1 MEKTENT
8 LDTANE
14 ICDNHAT
21 WLGVVE
27 SLYEWVNSKP
37 FKPRSLF
44 EYDNHGIERIPYTNK
59 LWINATGT
67 ETDPKVGLV
76 WLKQGRQYRAR
87 DGLIHTMLIKYYK
100 GFEWRMV
107 TSMVNNT
114 LLCKKLSNID
124 IRPDA
129 VDTTL
134 YYYLQDYT
142 NCPKSLLKDV
152 SGALAFI
159 AKMLI
164 DLYSEYSADELKVV
178 DDKYIRNRG
187 ATDYTCR
194 EDLWNMLKSHG
205 IERFKTRKQQEDLVD
220 KILGMPK
227 FSHLK
232 KSTRKCILERLRE
245 NGGLRPTHQ
254 QKDSRVSE
262 IKQKQASRIP
272 LTHAERLFKSKNKE
286 LFK

>member
-1 MEKTENT
+1 MEKKENT
-8 LDTANE
+8 VDTANE
-14 ICDNHAT
+14 ICDNHTT
-21 WLGVVE
+21 WLGIVE
-27 SLYEWVNSKP
+27 SLHEWVSSKP

-44 EYDNHGIERIPYTNK
+44 EYDSHGIERIPYTNK

-67 ETDPKVGLV
+67 ETASKVGLV
-76 WLKQGRQYRAR
+76 WLKQGRPYKAR
-87 DGLIHTMLIKYYK
+87 DGLIHTMLIKYYR

-107 TSMVNNT
+107 TCMVNNT
-114 LLCKKLSNID
+114 LLCKKLANID

-129 VDTTL
+129 VNTTL

-152 SGALAFI
+152 SEAMAFI
-159 AKMLI
+159 AKLLI
-164 DLYSEYSADELKVV
+164 DLYSEYSVEELKVI
-178 DDKYIRNRG
+178 DDKYIKNRG
-187 ATDYTCR
+187 ATDYACR
-194 EDLWNMLKSHG
+194 EELWKMLKAHG
-205 IERFKTRKQQEDLVD
+205 IEKFRTRKQQEDLVD

-232 KSTRKCILERLRE
+232 KSTRKCILERFRE

-262 IKQKQASRIP
+262 IKQKQASGIP
-272 LTHAERLFKSKNKE
+272 LTGSERKFKSIHKD
-286 LFK
+286 LF